1 MQVILDGYPF
11 GMPAT
16 TIKLEADLVKKVTA
30 LKTKDESISAF
41 VRELIEKEHR
51 VRTHREAAVE
61 YQQFL
66 RENPEERAAM
76 EVWESAPLVDDVEP
90 KQP

>member
-1 MQVILDGYPF
+1 MSYLF

-30 LKTKDESISAF
+30 LKPKDESISAF

-51 VRTHREAAVE
+51 ARENRAAAGL
-61 YQQFL
+61 YQEFL
-66 RENPEERAAM
+66 DKNPEERAAM

-90 KQP
+90 KKP

>member
-1 MQVILDGYPF
+1 MRNTYFF

-16 TIKLEADLVKKVTA
+16 TIKLEADLVRKVTA
-30 LKTKDESISAF
+30 LKPKEESISAY

-51 VRTHREAAVE
+51 ARENRAAAVV

-66 RENPEERAAM
+66 TENPGERAAM
-76 EVWESAPLVDDVEP
+76 EVWESAPLSDEVEP
-90 KQP
+90 RQP

>member
-1 MQVILDGYPF
+1 MS
-11 GMPAT
+11 AT
-16 TIKLEADLVKKVTA
+16 TIKLESDLVKKVAA
-30 LKTKDESISAF
+30 LKPKDESISGY
-41 VRELIEKEHR
+41 VRGLIEKEHWAR
-51 VRTHREAAVE
+51 EHREAANT

-90 KQP
+90 KGP